1 MVWYSLQIESLR
13 VESPDRL
20 KKIKAHLELFPE
32 DFPII
37 REIKDYGL
45 DPILA
50 IHDADYVEYL
60 QTIYPQWYSHLE
72 IELIIG

>member
-1 MVWYSLQIESLR
+1 MVRYSLQSESLR
-13 VESPDRL
+13 VESPERL

-37 REIKDYGL
+37 RETQDYGL

-60 QTIYPQWYSHLE
+60 QTIYPQWYSH
-72 IELIIG
+72 IESKLIIG